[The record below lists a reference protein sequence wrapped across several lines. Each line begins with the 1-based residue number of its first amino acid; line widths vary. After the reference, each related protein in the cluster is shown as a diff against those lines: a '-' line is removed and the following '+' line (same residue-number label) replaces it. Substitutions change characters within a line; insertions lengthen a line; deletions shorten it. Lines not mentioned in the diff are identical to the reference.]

1 MRGVAAGA
9 AQKFISRYNDIR
21 GYWALGI
28 LYKAAV
34 DADTDTLVL
43 NLISGVSAPHFPESN
58 ALAAYYYNYILE
70 RLLAR
75 GFSVSQLTDA
85 YVELGFNVA
94 PTPRQRVQWTWGEPF
109 LCRVCIVDDLG
120 RTRSFAVRGWCGV
133 HDPSRE
139 HRSARGGWLRRVI
152 NEL

>member
-34 DADTDTLVL
+34 DADADSLVL
-43 NLISGVSAPHFPESN
+43 NLRSGISEPSFPESK
-58 ALAAYYYNYILE
+58 ALAAHYYNYILE
-70 RLLAR
+70 QLLAR
-75 GFSVSQLTDA
+75 GFSESHVTDA
-85 YVELGFNVA
+85 YIELGFNVA

-109 LCRVCIVDDLG
+109 LCRVCIVDDLE

-133 HDPSRE
+133 HDPKRE
-139 HRSARGGWLRRVI
+139 HRSARGGWLRRLI